1 MAERLGSAS
10 EQTPMNTTQNSF
22 ELGCIRLVLHWLH
35 MGYGRICHA
44 LWLRL
49 PDSIAMHSR
58 LGSHALAWG
67 GYWANMTWSVPN
79 KALSKLCKVSP
90 DQSSLP

>member
-1 MAERLGSAS
+1 MK
-10 EQTPMNTTQNSF
+10 TQSNSDA
-22 ELGCIRLVLHWLH
+22 LSVLRHWLR

-44 LWLRL
+44 IWLRL

-67 GYWANMTWSVPN
+67 GYWANMTWSMPN
-79 KALSKLCKVSP
+79 AKSP
-90 DQSSLP
+90 DAGATE